1 MKLPQ
6 VIDADD
12 VGIIAK
18 GVILYALAVL
28 ALLGFAAALG
38 LAWVVFQTAGGLS
51 CC

>member
-18 GVILYALAVL
+18 AVILVALAIGGIL
-28 ALLGFAAALG
+28 ALALALG
-38 LAWVVFQTAGGLS
+38 LAWTVFRLAGGL
-51 CC
+51 